1 MYKIYYTVKKILRD
15 LPNNKVSVISLH
27 QYTQIVRTLSEVV
40 LLVCLFGKLLFQY
53 VIIVI

>member
-1 MYKIYYTVKKILRD
+1 VYKIYYTVKKILRD

-40 LLVCLFGKLLFQY
+40 LVVCLFGKLLFQY